1 MGPRGRRFG
10 ESSPAGGRVWWRRG
24 GLTDQTVRKV
34 RRWRPAGEACSEHR
48 GTHCA
53 QRDGRELGASGCGE
67 PAPKVGP
74 GHEEAPAGGRAQRRP
89 GE

>member
-1 MGPRGRRFG
+1 M
-10 ESSPAGGRVWWRRG
+10 WWRRG

-34 RRWRPAGEACSEHR
+34 RRWRPAGEACSERR

-67 PAPKVGP
+67 PAPKWAQGMRKP
-74 GHEEAPAGGRAQRRP
+74 LQEEEHSAGQAVRNWERWDVASAG
-89 GE
+89 